1 MERESDPSFPRRG
14 TVYPWLVFNPI
25 RDIDAHAITEVNEPI
40 TNGHAENIA
49 RVLVTKE
56 IVARWKG
63 WDAGNTLRTTFPKIL
78 NNKHM
83 EHSGN
88 GESKDQSESATSYAD
103 DTKSLFAERR
113 VLKWMSWI
121 DGVWPS
127 EHLTKRGR

>member
-1 MERESDPSFPRRG
+1 M
-14 TVYPWLVFNPI
+14 YPWLVFNPI

-63 WDAGNTLRTTFPKIL
+63 WDAGNTLRTTFPKFL

-83 EHSGN
+83 E
-88 GESKDQSESATSYAD
+88 QSESATSYAD
-103 DTKSLFAERR
+103 DTTSLFAERR
-113 VLKWMSWI
+113 VLKWMSWM